1 MSFATTVWDYRQLS
15 GKHLLL
21 GKEAVWSAGCGSC
34 GFCHPLGSEGSLPYF
49 LHIWM
54 TVSIYQRTP
63 QNELFPLE
71 EWFGGFTYMCLPCY
85 YKSTLLLPASLP
97 HTLYFPGAIVCALI
111 LCSISEVIG
120 GKWPALQ
127 WLLYCPFPVKSALL
141 DPVFKSSGAVYVH
154 ILTLFFTLL
163 LYCGC

>member
-1 MSFATTVWDYRQLS
+1 MSFVTTVWDYRQLS

-85 YKSTLLLPASLP
+85 YKSTLLLLQIHTALACLSSAHIVLPWCYSLCIDIIFHLGGHWWEVTCPA
-97 HTLYFPGAIVCALI
+97 VALV
-111 LCSISEVIG
+111 L
-120 GKWPALQ
+120 
-127 WLLYCPFPVKSALL
+127 PFPSQIC
-141 DPVFKSSGAVYVH
+141 SSGPC
-154 ILTLFFTLL
+154 F
-163 LYCGC
+163 